1 MNQLIKLLCS
11 VTLLASAASVQ
22 ADEWLRSIPDFN
34 LGDHLGKQHSLEQ
47 YQQYDYVAFYVQG
60 VGCPIARIAL
70 PNYREVRD
78 EYSDKGIEF
87 VMFNAN
93 IQDDIPRIAKE
104 ADEFGIDFPILKDEG
119 QKLAKALGVER
130 TAEVFVVD
138 TKTRK
143 VLFRGPIND
152 QLGYETQRNNADEWY
167 LKDALDTILAGGT
180 VNMDD
185 IPDSKGCLVA
195 IFDS

>member
-1 MNQLIKLLCS
+1 MKLLVNSLLSC
-11 VTLLASAASVQ
+11 TLLFSAAVQ
-22 ADEWLRSIPDFN
+22 ADEWLRSIPDFE
-34 LGDHLGKQHSLEQ
+34 LTDHQGNTHSLED
-47 YQQYDYVAFYVQG
+47 YKQYDYVAFYVQG

-78 EYSDKGIEF
+78 EYSDKNIAF

-93 IQDDIPRIAKE
+93 IQDDIARINKE
-104 ADEFGIDFPILKDEG
+104 AEEFGIDFPIIKDEG
-119 QKLAKALGVER
+119 QKLARSLGVER

-138 TKTRK
+138 PETRN

-152 QLGYETQRNNADEWY
+152 QLGYETQRNEADEWY
-167 LKDALDTILAGGT
+167 LKDALDTILAGGQ

-185 IPDSKGCLVA
+185 VPDSKGCLVA